1 MIRYFE
7 ESNKKLEIT
16 VITVLGVS
24 IGVGETVYKCEAML
38 SGFVKAVYTECK
50 YVNARLIDIDTS
62 AVNSVMFRKQ
72 LVNDLL
78 ERNNFSFIAY
88 RGENR
93 YIEAYASFDEIGN
106 TLTTISSCR
115 ARHISSWAV
124 LVISEK

>member
-1 MIRYFE
+1 MWEKPFI
-7 ESNKKLEIT
+7 NVKLC
-16 VITVLGVS
+16 S
-24 IGVGETVYKCEAML
+24 QA
-38 SGFVKAVYTECK
+38 FVKAVYTECK

-115 ARHISSWAV
+115 ARDIYPRGRSW
-124 LVISEK
+124 